1 MLNSS
6 LKLLLNIKGRELKLS
21 EIAKDLGD
29 KKVFR
34 VEGFSCANCAGKF
47 ERNVKEIPGVQD
59 AKVNFGASKIS
70 VYGDASVE
78 QLEKAGAFEN
88 LKVMPEKPKR
98 LASPQPIEPQVI
110 QEMKSI
116 YRVEGFSCANCAG
129 KFERNVKEIP
139 GVQDA
144 KVNFGASKISV
155 VGEATIEDL
164 EKAGAFENLKVI
176 LDKPVRQDGQIKRE
190 DNKVIKEEKVP
201 FYKKHSSLLYACL
214 FIAFGYFSM
223 FVNGEDNIIT
233 SLLFIASIVIGGY
246 SLFKVGFQNL
256 RRLDFDM
263 KTLMTV
269 AVIGAAFIGE
279 WAEASVVVILFAISE
294 ALERFSMDRA
304 RQSIRSLM
312 DIAPK
317 EALVR
322 RNGQEVM
329 IHVDD
334 IVVGDIMIIKPG
346 QKIAMDGV
354 VVKGNSS
361 INQAAIT
368 GESVPVGKAVD
379 DEVFAGTL
387 NEEGLLEVKITKL
400 VEDTT
405 ISKIIELVEEA
416 QAERAP
422 SQAFVDKFA
431 KYYTPVIMVIAALVA
446 AVPPLFFDGS
456 WSTWVYQGLSVLVV
470 GCPCALVISTP
481 ISIVS
486 AIGNA
491 AKKGVLIKGGVYL
504 EEMGA
509 LKAVAFDK
517 TGTLT
522 KGVPVVTDYN
532 VLTKSVNEKELL
544 SIIAALE
551 TRSGH
556 PLATAIIKK
565 AEEES
570 TSYSDVVVEEFSS
583 ITGKGI
589 KGVVNGITYFIGS
602 PKLFKDLLT
611 TGVGQNLE
619 EDVTALQNQG
629 KTAMVIGTES
639 EVLGIIAVADEVRE
653 SSKEVI
659 HKLHQ
664 LGIKK
669 TIMLTG
675 DNKGTAN
682 AIGGHVGVSEIQA
695 ELMPEDKLNYIK
707 QLRSEYGN
715 VAMVGDGVNDAP
727 ALAASTVGIAM
738 GGAGTDTALE
748 TADVAL
754 MGDDLRK
761 LPFTVK
767 LSRKALNIIKANIAF
782 AIGIKLLAL
791 LLVIP
796 GWLTLWIAILS
807 DMGATLLVSLNSL
820 RLMRVKE

>member
-1 MLNSS
+1 MNIRRRLLELGETTKS
-6 LKLLLNIKGRELKLS
+6 LEEKS
-21 EIAKDLGD
+21 
-29 KKVFR
+29 VYR

-47 ERNVKEIPGVQD
+47 ERNVKELPGVQD

-70 VYGDASVE
+70 VYGEVTVE
-78 QLEKAGAFEN
+78 ELEKAGAFEN
-88 LKVMPEKPKR
+88 LKVASEKPKR
-98 LASPQPIEPQVI
+98 QQQLSKIPMPTDGDTV
-110 QEMKSI
+110 

-155 VGEATIEDL
+155 TGEASIEEL
-164 EKAGAFENLKVI
+164 EKAGAFENLKVSI
-176 LDKPVRQDGQIKRE
+176 NTPSYASTTSEKG
-190 DNKVIKEEKVP
+190 KVPTEKKVP
-201 FYKKHSSLLYACL
+201 FYKKHSTLLYAVL
-214 FIAFGYFSM
+214 FIVFGYLSQ
-223 FVNGEDNIIT
+223 FVNGEDNLIT
-233 SLLFIASIVIGGY
+233 SLLFVASIVIGGF

-256 RRLDFDM
+256 TRFDFDM

-269 AVIGAAFIGE
+269 AVIGAAIIGE

-294 ALERFSMDRA
+294 ALERYSMDKA

-322 RNGQEVM
+322 RNGQEIM
-329 IHVDD
+329 IHVED
-334 IVVGDIMIIKPG
+334 IAIGDIMIVKPG
-346 QKIAMDGV
+346 QKIAMDGMV
-354 VVKGNSS
+354 VSGYSAV
-361 INQAAIT
+361 NQAAIT
-368 GESVPVGKAVD
+368 GESVPVAKTIH

-405 ISKIIELVEEA
+405 ISKIIHLVEEA
-416 QAERAP
+416 QGERAP
-422 SQAFVDKFA
+422 AQAFVDKFA
-431 KYYTPVIMVIAALVA
+431 KYYTPIIMVIAALVA
-446 AVPPLFFDGS
+446 VVPPLLFDGG
-456 WSTWVYQGLSVLVV
+456 WETWIYQGLSVLVV

-491 AKKGVLIKGGVYL
+491 AKKGVLIKGGIYL

-509 LKAVAFDK
+509 LKAIAFDK

-522 KGVPVVTDYN
+522 KGVPVVTDFN
-532 VLTKSVNEKELL
+532 VLNNKTDEKELL
-544 SIIAALE
+544 SIVTALE
-551 TRSGH
+551 YRSQH
-556 PLATAIIKK
+556 PLASAIMKK
-565 AEEES
+565 AEEVNI
-570 TSYSDVVVEEFSS
+570 SYSNVVVEDFSS

-589 KGVVNGITYFIGS
+589 TGKVNGTSYYIGS
-602 PKLFKDLLT
+602 PKLFKELT
-611 TGVGQNLE
+611 ISNFDKNLE
-619 EDVTALQNQG
+619 ETVTILQNQG
-629 KTAMVIGTES
+629 KTAMVIGTKK

-659 HKLHQ
+659 QKLHQ

-682 AIGGHVGVSEIQA
+682 AIGSHVGVSEIQA
-695 ELMPEDKLNYIK
+695 ELMPQDKLDYIK

-715 VAMVGDGVNDAP
+715 VAMIGDGVNDAP

-767 LSRKALNIIKANIAF
+767 LSRKTLNIIKANIFF
-782 AIGIKLLAL
+782 AIAIKVIAL

-807 DMGATLLVSLNSL
+807 DMGATILVALNSL